1 MLDKLATVE
10 KALVIRILGEVDDDL
25 KEEINPKL
33 AACYRL

>member
-1 MLDKLATVE
+1 MLDKLVTVE
-10 KALVIRILGEVDDDL
+10 KALVIRVLGEVDDNL